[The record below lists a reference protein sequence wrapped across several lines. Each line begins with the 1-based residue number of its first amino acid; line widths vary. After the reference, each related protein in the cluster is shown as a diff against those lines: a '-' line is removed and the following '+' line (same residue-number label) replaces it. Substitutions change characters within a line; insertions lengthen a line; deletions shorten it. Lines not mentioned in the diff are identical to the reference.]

1 MDTSTEAKL
10 SIDASALEQ
19 LVYEAIL
26 STKDRGAISDE
37 LRAMFPWL
45 AYSSVTA
52 RFANLEAT
60 GRIYRPGVTRIGN
73 SGRRQMVM
81 WADKYMKQVS
91 DRLWRIVNGT
101 LQTKGL

>member
-1 MDTSTEAKL
+1 MNTSQEAHLSVDTT
-10 SIDASALEQ
+10 ALEQ

-26 STKDRGAISDE
+26 SSKDRGLISDE
-37 LRAMFPWL
+37 LRAMFPAL

-52 RFANLEAT
+52 RFARLELT

-81 WADKYMKQVS
+81 WADKYTQRVS
-91 DRLWRIVNGT
+91 DRLWKIV
-101 LQTKGL
+101 LA